1 MHLQEVNIQ
10 GAHALDEGSDVECHS
25 PDERLDLTIC
35 PAVKNGS
42 GMPSCVCQDVMSWAE
57 ADDALPV
64 SYSFSSIWNVPCAKS
79 GSRRKKDIDSL
90 DGGQRQALVVIKGLW
105 A

>member
-1 MHLQEVNIQ
+1 M
-10 GAHALDEGSDVECHS
+10 ECHR
-25 PDERLDLTIC
+25 PDESPGLTIC
-35 PAVKNGS
+35 PGVKHGS
-42 GMPSCVCQDVMSWAE
+42 GMPGCPCQDLMSWAE

-64 SYSFSSIWNVPCAKS
+64 QFRFSSVWNVPCAKS

-90 DGGQRQALVVIKGLW
+90 DEVQRQALVMIKGLW

>member
-10 GAHALDEGSDVECHS
+10 RAHAVDERSDVECHS

-35 PAVKNGS
+35 PGVKNGS

-64 SYSFSSIWNVPCAKS
+64 SYGFSSIWSVPCAKS

-90 DGGQRQALVVIKGLW
+90 DGVQRQALVMIKGLW

>member
-35 PAVKNGS
+35 PVVKNGS

-64 SYSFSSIWNVPCAKS
+64 SYSFSSIWNVPNLDPGA
-79 GSRRKKDIDSL
+79 RKTLTVWTGARD
-90 DGGQRQALVVIKGLW
+90 RH
-105 A
+105 